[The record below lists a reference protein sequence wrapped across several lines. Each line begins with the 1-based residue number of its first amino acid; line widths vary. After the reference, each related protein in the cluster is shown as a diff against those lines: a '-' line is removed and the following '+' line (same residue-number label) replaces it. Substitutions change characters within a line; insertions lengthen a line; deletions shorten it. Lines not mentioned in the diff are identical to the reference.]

1 MSATLFANE
10 LSHLSSEAKR
20 KNADLRSAADKALQE
35 LKSLPSTSE
44 TQLAADLSRRP
55 TFIEPFLI
63 ACNTKNAKFAGSGIV
78 CLQRLVISKGLPKV
92 RLQETLGAFNACTDL
107 GLDIQLKILQ
117 ALPSLLQN
125 YASELE
131 GNLLSSALQVCSS
144 LQTAK
149 ASTVS
154 GVAAATLQSLITSV
168 FEKVETEDSNAERT
182 APTAE
187 IPGDDGT
194 LQLRPAAY
202 DAYRVFRDLALSADS
217 RSTKFVEFTSFSADN
232 GLELIWSC
240 IDSNPELFGAHEE
253 LMAVVRS
260 NVLPLVVRALSER
273 LPFSTTVR
281 SLRLL
286 GMILDRHLS
295 RFSEDCE
302 VALNLCT
309 QLLEPEIAPIWKR
322 SLVMEL
328 LRDFFSNSNH
338 VIEAYSMFDGRE
350 GGKPIVQDMMSAF
363 VRLSTE
369 KPSAIGLGQQ
379 STVPTGPAVQ
389 RDTIPEETTF
399 EAAGMAGVIS
409 SALGV
414 AEASVAGISNQWS
427 LPKIPCMEQLDKND
441 PPPVPETYI
450 YALVL
455 ECLNGLSDALA
466 RTVLPLTVQHERSR
480 TKSSSGSSEANGG
493 SRGRSTS
500 FRSRAVPM
508 NPLDAKDAP
517 YAGKVRAVAGLVDKC
532 WPAVLATA
540 STFLNAALDD
550 QYFRNLIKAYQRFAQ
565 VAGLL
570 RLTTPRDALM
580 TTLAKAAVPPQVLSA
595 ATSETMKSPA
605 TDSPR
610 VLSSPRGLLSVDS
623 FVSQASSLS
632 TDTSRRQSI
641 DHARPILTVR
651 NLLCLRALLNLAIA
665 LGPILG
671 RAFSVIVTA
680 LKQADMV
687 LSRTNPKQMTRQ
699 ASYAGHRASD
709 DPSIVQAFSSEVG
722 AVEAAAS
729 RLLESTADYP
739 DDAFLIVLQ
748 TFCQLLHAR
757 PEQVQSPSVS
767 PRPETTPPTTPLTAR
782 RTFSG
787 LPGLSSFVELQLRDY
802 QFVIPKLGTL
812 AELNICRFIASND
825 ADGTGWNMLINELTS
840 TAKSNTSP
848 REARRSAANVMA
860 KLAEA
865 AIAEVAKEDRD
876 DRASVQRRALA
887 SLLHLVD
894 EIYLEQSDLSNVD
907 LEVQSQVMEC
917 LRTILERGGETL
929 VAGWNRIVAI
939 LSVAFEHSGSP
950 NRGPDDD
957 IARIDWTQVTTSLV
971 SPPIGRVAFA
981 ATQLVCSD
989 FLSSVPGGVVPS
1001 LVELLYRFMCQKDDL
1016 NAALTTVTMAW
1027 NVSDAVFSQFF
1038 GTDLDSLVEQ
1048 IEDEDLEDALANLQ
1062 DLPAAQW
1069 LFMLTRLRD
1078 AAGST
1083 SREVR
1088 NAAFQTLCNVFKN
1101 HGDEIPPTCWKALLR
1116 STLFQLSRVD
1126 AMLYS
1131 EESDSEQTSDAELSR
1146 SILDGTSGVLA
1157 AHIRVIEQIPQLPS
1171 LWESFLSMLER
1182 YLDLDIHLLTAG
1194 AWSALSRVLA
1204 AAGGPKWKDLTYRTL
1219 ALWLK
1224 RVPATGPT
1232 SENACQS
1239 NQAAFTA
1246 YTEAGQEI
1254 ATLTGDKIS
1263 DAQGRNM
1270 LENLFE
1276 IIKQSDG
1283 PCYDRES
1290 LSPLQTKAL
1299 TLLRGLPA
1307 SRSALVVV
1315 ASRLSTLHH
1324 DSVPSSGVIT
1334 GPTYLAIAHESVTWL
1349 QILISGGD
1357 IESDDAL
1364 PQAIQSL
1371 RRIIETKY
1379 GYRLEHKG
1387 MPLWHVATQTAVA
1400 LAPVVLGDLQDASE
1414 ELWSEYAR
1422 IASSIVMGK
1431 DMHLV
1436 EDRLKIQNDM
1446 DFDIE
1451 QYKIL
1456 REVIT
1461 AHLGSAEL
1469 PDQLRFDY
1477 TRALFDASIVHPTEK
1492 GEVPPPG
1499 QPPLEGIGKVRR
1511 GRVKKVPYSYREDM
1525 SYVCFK
1531 ELIALSSNATEGGAK
1546 LAKAAAPLLVLRL
1559 AIPIR
1564 AYIADQPLRG
1574 LNPQPLSELEELVFC
1589 FDSIRDL
1596 KLAPGALGSD
1606 SSERA
1611 HMRYLSPLLI
1621 KAVATAGDSW
1631 SGTQEVLRPL
1641 QETLAALS
1649 QDSLGDL

>member
-1 MSATLFANE
+1 M
-10 LSHLSSEAKR
+10 
-20 KNADLRSAADKALQE
+20 
-35 LKSLPSTSE
+35 
-44 TQLAADLSRRP
+44 
-55 TFIEPFLI
+55 
-63 ACNTKNAKFAGSGIV
+63 
-78 CLQRLVISKGLPKV
+78 ISKGLPKA

-125 YASELE
+125 YAAELE
-131 GNLLSSALQVCSS
+131 GDLLSSALQVCSS

-168 FEKVETEDSNAERT
+168 FEKVETEDSNAENIAT
-182 APTAE
+182 TAE

-194 LQLRPAAY
+194 LHLRPAAY
-202 DAYRVFRDLALSADS
+202 DAYRVLRDLALAADS
-217 RSTKFVEFTSFSADN
+217 RSTKFVQFTSFSADN

-253 LMAVVRS
+253 LMSVVRS

-286 GMILDRHLS
+286 GMILDRYLS
-295 RFSEDCE
+295 RFGGDCE

-309 QLLEPEIAPIWKR
+309 QLLEPDVAPLWKR

-328 LRDFFSNSNH
+328 LRDFFSDSNH
-338 VIEAYSMFDGRE
+338 VIEAYSTFDGRE

-379 STVPTGPAVQ
+379 STVPTGPSVQ
-389 RDTIPEETTF
+389 RDTINEEVAF
-399 EAAGMAGVIS
+399 DAAGMAGVIS

-414 AEASVAGISNQWS
+414 AESNVAGISNQWS
-427 LPKIPCMEQLDKND
+427 LPKVPCIEQLDKSD
-441 PPPVPETYI
+441 SPAVPETYL

-466 RTVLPLTVQHERSR
+466 RTVLPLTVQLERSR
-480 TKSSSGSSEANGG
+480 TKSSSSASEANGG
-493 SRGRSTS
+493 ARGRSTS

-517 YAGKVRAVAGLVDKC
+517 YAGKVQAVAGLVDTC

-580 TTLAKAAVPPQVLSA
+580 TTLAKAAVPPHVLSA
-595 ATSETMKSPA
+595 ATSDTMKSPA
-605 TDSPR
+605 TESPR
-610 VLSSPRGLLSVDS
+610 VFSNPRGLLSVDS
-623 FVSQASSLS
+623 FVSQASSMS
-632 TDTSRRQSI
+632 IDSSRRQSI

-687 LSRTNPKQMTRQ
+687 LSRTTPQQMTRQ
-699 ASYAGHRASD
+699 ASQAGHRASD
-709 DPSIVQAFSSEVG
+709 DPSVVQAFSSEVG

-739 DDAFLIVLQ
+739 DDAFLVVLQ

-757 PEQVQSPSVS
+757 PSQTSSPSAS
-767 PRPETTPPTTPLTAR
+767 PRPDATPPGTPLAAR

-787 LPGLSSFVELQLRDY
+787 LPGLSSFVELQSRDY
-802 QFVIPKLGTL
+802 HFVIPKLGTL
-812 AELNICRFIASND
+812 AELNIARFVASD
-825 ADGTGWNMLINELTS
+825 DPDSTGWTVLIEELTS

-848 REARRSAANVMA
+848 RDARRSAANVMT

-865 AIAEVAKEDRD
+865 TIAEVAKEDPD
-876 DRASVQRRALA
+876 DRAMVQRRASA
-887 SLLHLVD
+887 SLLQLVD
-894 EIYLEQSDLSNVD
+894 EIYLEQSEMSSVD
-907 LEVQSQVMEC
+907 LEVQGQVMEC
-917 LRTILERGGETL
+917 LRSILERGGETL

-939 LSVAFEHSGSP
+939 LSAAFEHSGSP
-950 NRGPDDD
+950 NRGLEDE
-957 IARIDWTQVTTSLV
+957 AAHIDWPQVTSTLV
-971 SPPIGRVAFA
+971 SAQIGRVAFA

-989 FLSSVPGGVVPS
+989 FLSSVPSSVVPS
-1001 LVELLYRFMCQKDDL
+1001 LVELLHRFMCQKDDL

-1027 NVSDAVFSQFF
+1027 NVSDAVFSQFNEK
-1038 GTDLDSLVEQ
+1038 DLDSLVDQ
-1048 IEDEDLEDALANLQ
+1048 IEDEDLEDALAKLQ
-1062 DLPAAQW
+1062 HLPSAQW
-1069 LFMLTRLRD
+1069 LFVLTRLRD
-1078 AAGST
+1078 AAGNT
-1083 SREVR
+1083 SKEVR

-1101 HGDEIPPTCWKALLR
+1101 HGDEIPPASWKMLLR
-1116 STLFQLSRVD
+1116 STVFQLSRVD
-1126 AMLYS
+1126 SALYHDDND
-1131 EESDSEQTSDAELSR
+1131 SDQASDAEMSK

-1157 AHIRVIEQIPQLPS
+1157 THVRVIEQISQLPS

-1182 YLDLDIHLLTAG
+1182 YLDLDVHLLTAG

-1204 AAGGPKWKDLTYRTL
+1204 VAQGPKWRDLTYRTL
-1219 ALWLK
+1219 ALWTK
-1224 RVPATGPT
+1224 RVPVSTSSDGATG
-1232 SENACQS
+1232 QS
-1239 NQAAFTA
+1239 NQAAFIA

-1254 ATLTGDKIS
+1254 ARLTGDKIS
-1263 DAQGRNM
+1263 DAQSRNV

-1276 IIKQSDG
+1276 IVKQSDG
-1283 PCYDRES
+1283 PSYDRES

-1299 TLLRGLPA
+1299 SLLRSIPA
-1307 SRSALVVV
+1307 SREAQIVV

-1324 DSVPSSGVIT
+1324 DSLPSSGVAT
-1334 GPTYLAIAHESVTWL
+1334 GPTFVAIASDSVTWL
-1349 QILISGGD
+1349 HDLVKPSENTPD
-1357 IESDDAL
+1357 SHDAL
-1364 PQAIQSL
+1364 VEAAQSL
-1371 RRIIETKY
+1371 RRIIEAKY
-1379 GYRLEHKG
+1379 AFRAERKG
-1387 MPLWHVATQTAVA
+1387 VPLWQTATTTAVA
-1400 LAPVVLGDLQDASE
+1400 LAPALLQHGEASSPD
-1414 ELWSEYAR
+1414 LWSEYAK
-1422 IASSIVMGK
+1422 IASGIVKGN
-1431 DMHLV
+1431 DLHLV
-1436 EDRLKIQNDM
+1436 EDRLKMQNDM

-1451 QYKIL
+1451 QYRIL
-1456 REVIT
+1456 RDVIT
-1461 AHLGSAEL
+1461 PYLGSDDL
-1469 PDQLRFDY
+1469 PVQLRADY
-1477 TRALFDASIVHPTEK
+1477 TRALFEASIIHPTERN
-1492 GEVPPPG
+1492 EVPPIG
-1499 QPPLEGIGKVRR
+1499 HSPLEKIAKIRR

-1525 SYVCFK
+1525 SYICLK
-1531 ELIALSSNATEGGAK
+1531 ELLALSSPNSTSTSTSTSHSN
-1546 LAKAAAPLLVLRL
+1546 LAQAAAPHLILRL
-1559 AIPIR
+1559 AIPLR

-1574 LNPQPLSELEELVFC
+1574 LNPQPLSELEELLFC

-1596 KLAPGALGSD
+1596 KLAPDALGAGSG
-1606 SSERA
+1606 ERA
-1611 HMRYLSPLLI
+1611 HMRYLAPLLV
-1621 KAVATAGDSW
+1621 KAVATAGDPW
-1631 SGTQEVLRPL
+1631 SGTQEVLGPL
-1641 QETLAALS
+1641 QGVLGMLS
-1649 QDSLGDL
+1649 RGAVGGV